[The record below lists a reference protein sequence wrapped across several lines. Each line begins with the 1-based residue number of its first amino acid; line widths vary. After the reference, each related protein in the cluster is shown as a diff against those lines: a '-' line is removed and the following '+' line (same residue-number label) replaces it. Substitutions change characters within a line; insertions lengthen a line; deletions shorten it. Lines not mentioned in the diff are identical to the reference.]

1 MIVYIAFRKYNK
13 ILFWKQK
20 YKPFAKPIS
29 KTLLHSFTNFI
40 SKTDLIQFGGLRED
54 AEENFAISAGV
65 AEALAK
71 FFTST
76 QPQTY
81 THNVFEINKSK

>member
-1 MIVYIAFRKYNK
+1 M
-13 ILFWKQK
+13 
-20 YKPFAKPIS
+20 
-29 KTLLHSFTNFI
+29 
-40 SKTDLIQFGGLRED
+40 RED

-71 FFTST
+71 FFTRP

-81 THNVFEINKSK
+81 TSFVFEMPLKHKKALFLKLTNQNNTQLFLKCTLMRMRESAKKTSQTRCLFINL

>member
-1 MIVYIAFRKYNK
+1 M
-13 ILFWKQK
+13 LG
-20 YKPFAKPIS
+20 
-29 KTLLHSFTNFI
+29 
-40 SKTDLIQFGGLRED
+40 QFGGLWED

-71 FFTST
+71 FFTRP

-81 THNVFEINKSK
+81 TGFVFEMPSNTKKLCF